1 MRPGGPGRGKGFAE
15 ISGFFLHGGADHSVG
30 AFTTTRLSGISGAFP
45 LFSILYLGQKV
56 PAFWR
61 PYVPGA

>member
-30 AFTTTRLSGISGAFP
+30 AFTTTRFSGIRNKSGVRSCF
-45 LFSILYLGQKV
+45 LHD
-56 PAFWR
+56 
-61 PYVPGA
+61 PGIDVSA